1 MPVRD
6 KKTAIAMPMA
16 IIMMSLVKAKA
27 FFFFLVFFLMGKL
40 YHALNL
46 LFEFISVSMFGNR

>member
-1 MPVRD
+1 
-6 KKTAIAMPMA
+6 MA